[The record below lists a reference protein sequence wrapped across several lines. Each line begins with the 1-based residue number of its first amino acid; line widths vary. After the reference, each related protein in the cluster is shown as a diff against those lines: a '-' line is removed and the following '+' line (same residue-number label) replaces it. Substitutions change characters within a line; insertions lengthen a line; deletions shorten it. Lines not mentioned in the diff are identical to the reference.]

1 MYLRH
6 LRHLGIALLIQV
18 LWTALSYTPL
28 PANGRVVSLT
38 RAALIR
44 TAAQAGMSTE
54 KDDTD
59 PALVPAIDYTQLKS
73 DDPRFLDMPWP
84 TEAGPE
90 SAAFARHMQWKR
102 RLSDGERLRWQ
113 RWAVYAR
120 LGQKHLFRYAAGD
133 FVLQGMLGTMD
144 AEGSSTALATV
155 I

>member
-1 MYLRH
+1 MYLRY
-6 LRHLGIALLIQV
+6 LRHLGIALLIQA

-28 PANGRVVSLT
+28 PANRRVVSLT

-44 TAAQAGMSTE
+44 TAAQAGMGTE

-59 PALVPAIDYTQLKS
+59 PVPAIDYTQLKS

-102 RLSDGERLRWQ
+102 RLSDGEREQ
-113 RWAVYAR
+113 HAQCTDDNGTAFAR
-120 LGQKHLFRYAAGD
+120 SNPCPLTTSTLLFP
-133 FVLQGMLGTMD
+133 FSSMLL
-144 AEGSSTALATV
+144 S
-155 I
+155 